1 MELNGEKISNKQ
13 IILDG
18 NQFVD
23 CEISNS
29 ILIYK
34 GGVLPVLRDCNI
46 NDCQWNFSD
55 QAANTLQFLSAMYNG
70 MGMGGM
76 DIVDQ
81 TIVNIRNNT
90 LVTPQQAA
98 LRGAEQANAANED
111 AANQGATAEQTAT
124 TEQTA
129 AEDKSKVRKK
139 SKGKAKANTDAA

>member
-1 MELNGEKISNKQ
+1 MELNGEKIDKKQ
-13 IILDG
+13 ITLDG
-18 NQFVD
+18 NSFID

-34 GGVLPVLRDCNI
+34 GGVLPVLRDCKI

-55 QAANTLQFLSAMYNG
+55 QAANTLQFLAAMYNG

-98 LRGAEQANAANED
+98 HAAAADTNAAND
-111 AANQGATAEQTAT
+111 VAVNQDNTAEKAS
-124 TEQTA
+124 A
-129 AEDKSKVRKK
+129 DAKPKARRKSKA
-139 SKGKAKANTDAA
+139 KAKANTDAA

>member
-13 IILDG
+13 IVLDG
-18 NQFVD
+18 NSFVD

-34 GGVLPVLRDCNI
+34 GGVLPVLRDCKI

-55 QAANTLQFLSAMYNG
+55 QAANTLQFLAAMYNG

-90 LVTPQQAA
+90 LVTP
-98 LRGAEQANAANED
+98 EQAGQLGAANQD
-111 AANQGATAEQTAT
+111 AANQGNIAETAEQGASD
-124 TEQTA
+124 A
-129 AEDKSKVRKK
+129 KPKARKK
-139 SKGKAKANTDAA
+139 SKAKAKANTDAA

>member
-1 MELNGEKISNKQ
+1 MELNGEKIDKKQ
-13 IILDG
+13 ITLDG
-18 NQFVD
+18 NSFVD

-34 GGVLPVLRDCNI
+34 GGVLPVLRDCKI

-55 QAANTLQFLSAMYNG
+55 QAANTLQFLAAMYNG

-90 LVTPQQAA
+90 LVTPQQSAQPA
-98 LRGAEQANAANED
+98 TADTNAANED
-111 AANQGATAEQTAT
+111 AANQDNTAEQVTA
-124 TEQTA
+124 EA
-129 AEDKSKVRKK
+129 KPKARK
-139 SKGKAKANTDAA
+139 KAKAKAKAKTDAA